1 MIRMIFNITY
11 KLFNN
16 LSKYFFFLKMIE
28 NAYFSL
34 FFFFLQEYLF
44 EN

>member
-16 LSKYFFFLKMIE
+16 LSKYFFFLEMIE
-28 NAYFSL
+28 NAYFSP